1 MTASDNGVVH
11 LADYRA
17 PAWRVEQVEL
27 EFDLDISATRVL
39 ARLHLRR
46 GAGAAQPLR
55 LDGAGQ
61 ELHAIRLDGRALAG
75 GGWQGLRHHS
85 RAHRQ

>member
-27 EFDLDISATRVL
+27 EFDLDIAATRVL
-39 ARLHLRR
+39 ARLHLRC
-46 GAGAAQPLR
+46 AADPAQPLR

-61 ELHAIRLDGRALAG
+61 ELRVIRLDGRELAP
-75 GGWQGLRHHS
+75 HE
-85 RAHRQ
+85 